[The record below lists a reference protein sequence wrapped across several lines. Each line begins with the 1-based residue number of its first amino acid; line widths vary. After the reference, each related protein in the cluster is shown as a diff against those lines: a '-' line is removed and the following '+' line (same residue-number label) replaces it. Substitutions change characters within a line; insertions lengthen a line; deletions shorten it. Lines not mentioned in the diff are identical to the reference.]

1 MTDAWMAWLAHVAQW
16 LHGQGLDPQTLLTF
30 LLMGFLTM
38 VARSFFFIPDG
49 EWTLPRWAQ
58 RGLHYA
64 PIAALTAVV
73 VPEVVLT
80 QGRLIETWLDARLIA
95 MVAGAAYFFWRKGQ
109 GQAVLGTIVV
119 GMVVYLPLHI
129 GLGW

>member
-1 MTDAWMAWLAHVAQW
+1 MMDAWMGWLAHVAQW